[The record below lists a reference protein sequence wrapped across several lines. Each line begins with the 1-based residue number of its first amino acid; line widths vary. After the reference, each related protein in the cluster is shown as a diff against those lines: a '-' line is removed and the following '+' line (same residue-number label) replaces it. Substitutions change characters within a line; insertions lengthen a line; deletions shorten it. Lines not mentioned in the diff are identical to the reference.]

1 MTAQYYGS
9 AYLRCLNRMNAQN
22 NLPTDTGF
30 CTANPDSDKI
40 KTTLTISKDEPVID
54 NHRSNSYSQN
64 SYNKQIT
71 NQESSPS
78 DRYSYRYSTSS
89 NRQSGNTAT
98 NGNQLTNP
106 ESSPTDRYSY
116 RYSTSSNRQSVNTA
130 TNGNHASS
138 EQDSNPP
145 VKQPDRYSYRYNSS
159 SPSSSNN
166 QVSNPSSQSAPS
178 TANTNRYSYT
188 QSSTNNERSSS
199 TSSSRDHQSPNE
211 ALSESKENTAPQSTS
226 ILASSG
232 YLGRYKPRYSSHNL
246 SAQASDNEE
255 SQIKPPE
262 KHYVGYSTRNSY
274 YAPSYETNSQEV
286 EDNLSSSR
294 QTSPNLYNVGY
305 AYRYPSR
312 SRNYGISAPEKES
325 TDAKEETD
333 VKTTTATYSYRNPS
347 SSGSS
352 VTSNTESEP
361 VVTTSSYS
369 YRYPYST
376 SRYSSTSTTPKEEPT
391 KESEQTAEPE
401 VTTTTYSYRY
411 PYSSSRNTS
420 NSQKIQET
428 ESAEPKVE
436 TEPEV
441 TTTTYS
447 YRYPSSSS
455 RYSSNTTKNEDTETV
470 ASEKEPEVTTTTYSY
485 RYPYNTSRYSTTSST
500 AAPQNQ
506 ETETTTIEKEPEVTT
521 TTYSYRYPYNT
532 SRYSTTS
539 STAAP
544 QNQETE
550 TTTSEK
556 EPEVTTTTY
565 SYRYPYNTSRYSTTS
580 STAAPQ
586 NQDKPKSEPDVIT
599 TTSSYRYPY
608 SSSRY
613 TSNTSQ
619 KVSQNQEESKKE
631 SEPEVTTTTSSYR
644 YPYSTSRYTS
654 SSYSTKIKPQEESKK
669 DPEVTESSKVE
680 PEETTITSTHSYK
693 YPSRSFKYGLN
704 STSDGGPRTSTPV
717 KEEPK
722 PEPEVVTT
730 THPFTRSYLSSN
742 YGERATSAIN
752 STSTSSESKIAD
764 TTSPEEATPQV
775 TSSTSRYT
783 YRYPSRAYNY
793 GAPASSTVD
802 STGSSKLTTSES
814 STITSGTSNSLNQ
827 KNSSNLMKASKDSS
841 EQPSIKERN
850 SSSSNAVNTMSGSS
864 LQVTKSAGTGP
875 LSPALA
881 PRSPGAKH
889 NVDSQPPK
897 YIFSMGSRTVV
908 THGTSGSSVTSEPE
922 EKDVKVEE
930 DIEKDVTDGNENDKR
945 LEEEPVV
952 EEQDPEDLMSTQ
964 ELLEQ
969 AQQYLEELHLVAAE
983 RLFIKCYLKLGEDP
997 SDDSNDQLI
1006 EIYFGLAEVCTRKSR
1021 QSRKSPLEWQWL
1033 CVHAAAL
1040 LGEATELC
1048 EHKAKTDN
1056 KEMREL
1062 YLSKKEYAEN
1072 RSKSLEDLLSRTLY
1086 KWLSSGWRAIDPN
1099 AAQAIQSGNLRTA
1112 ITASNFPL
1120 SSMMGLK
1127 PYEPGFLAQA
1137 LSIESLHEVPSSI
1150 EGESLDSKSNWFKRI
1165 RFYCLKRLLNKNRQ
1179 QVLDEVMKL
1188 SKTDPKTIES
1198 QDLGSDD
1205 EEAIEADLNGKS
1217 KEPKS
1222 KEIQDKPEDEQMS
1235 LEENDVFQ
1243 DDKEPEDEA
1252 DKGEEDLEDDD
1263 KDTKEKEIVSVLG
1276 EKPVKLTIAKVFHQ
1290 VVGKLIKDEE
1300 YTKSEL
1306 LCEEILQIIEDIM
1319 DGTVRMLRFSGQL
1332 QQNLGILCLKQGDMA
1347 KGMACLEVALKIFLV
1362 LQDGVAHREISLVLI
1377 DMGNAYVASSLTKDQ
1392 LYLAIIKSIR
1402 EFFEKEACDDN
1413 DTGEVTPE
1421 MCRSKEQDPTNDDE
1435 LKRKENLN
1443 EAIKCYQ
1450 EALSVLEKHADSELD
1465 MLSKALMKLGDCY
1478 FVQTEYSKALDAY
1491 ERAMPLFKDSNVFGK
1506 DHFLQNAH
1514 VMMMLGV
1521 ATFMLHVYPRAA
1533 SIFEI
1538 AFSMVKHAHKLDY
1551 NTFLHGLLL
1560 SLMGIAYYKI
1570 KSYHKCVSLCYQAFE
1585 IFWVMHGEGIV
1596 VVPAERFW
1604 LVCQNLYILGNSYNV
1619 LNLQHKA
1626 IKYLNIGRAFM
1637 RTTKNGEKRQA
1648 MRILNI
1654 LGDCYF
1660 AQYDYKTALVY
1671 YNEALEIGEPAK
1683 DEADTGDATTVEEEM
1698 NQSSEDMALHN
1709 QLLSKSAEA
1718 NISMNQY
1725 ENAIEYLEQARDM
1738 QDVLGEDIKGDLVST
1753 LYQLGQMHSMAGDVD
1768 KAIDS
1773 YKEGLEVFRELH
1785 GGNLGPE
1792 MCVTLGNLA
1801 TMCYVKACICED
1813 IDSELQMILA
1823 AEGYFQDA
1831 LKLEMNQSVC
1841 VKYANFLYS
1850 QGNYEDAIMYL
1861 EDAMKTKT
1869 ELPEIVYGGLEKV
1882 TLPEA
1887 LQDEVDAQEEVAMP
1901 SVCLGQFLQVL
1912 SHKMLGQTRHADQC
1926 LLGLMKNVYASEVPF
1941 LSSVLG
1947 YALMEMGLFEEAAIS
1962 FGYACTLDPEYHLAL
1977 DNYCLCVC
1985 LSALETLNSAVKNI
1999 FNYYHIWYEE
2009 NHIPVPAI
2017 LHY

>member
-1 MTAQYYGS
+1 
-9 AYLRCLNRMNAQN
+9 
-22 NLPTDTGF
+22 
-30 CTANPDSDKI
+30 
-40 KTTLTISKDEPVID
+40 
-54 NHRSNSYSQN
+54 
-64 SYNKQIT
+64 
-71 NQESSPS
+71 
-78 DRYSYRYSTSS
+78 
-89 NRQSGNTAT
+89 
-98 NGNQLTNP
+98 
-106 ESSPTDRYSY
+106 
-116 RYSTSSNRQSVNTA
+116 
-130 TNGNHASS
+130 
-138 EQDSNPP
+138 
-145 VKQPDRYSYRYNSS
+145 
-159 SPSSSNN
+159 
-166 QVSNPSSQSAPS
+166 
-178 TANTNRYSYT
+178 
-188 QSSTNNERSSS
+188 
-199 TSSSRDHQSPNE
+199 
-211 ALSESKENTAPQSTS
+211 
-226 ILASSG
+226 
-232 YLGRYKPRYSSHNL
+232 
-246 SAQASDNEE
+246 
-255 SQIKPPE
+255 
-262 KHYVGYSTRNSY
+262 
-274 YAPSYETNSQEV
+274 
-286 EDNLSSSR
+286 
-294 QTSPNLYNVGY
+294 
-305 AYRYPSR
+305 
-312 SRNYGISAPEKES
+312 
-325 TDAKEETD
+325 
-333 VKTTTATYSYRNPS
+333 
-347 SSGSS
+347 
-352 VTSNTESEP
+352 
-361 VVTTSSYS
+361 
-369 YRYPYST
+369 
-376 SRYSSTSTTPKEEPT
+376 
-391 KESEQTAEPE
+391 
-401 VTTTTYSYRY
+401 
-411 PYSSSRNTS
+411 
-420 NSQKIQET
+420 
-428 ESAEPKVE
+428 
-436 TEPEV
+436 
-441 TTTTYS
+441 
-447 YRYPSSSS
+447 
-455 RYSSNTTKNEDTETV
+455 
-470 ASEKEPEVTTTTYSY
+470 
-485 RYPYNTSRYSTTSST
+485 
-500 AAPQNQ
+500 
-506 ETETTTIEKEPEVTT
+506 
-521 TTYSYRYPYNT
+521 
-532 SRYSTTS
+532 
-539 STAAP
+539 
-544 QNQETE
+544 
-550 TTTSEK
+550 
-556 EPEVTTTTY
+556 
-565 SYRYPYNTSRYSTTS
+565 
-580 STAAPQ
+580 
-586 NQDKPKSEPDVIT
+586 
-599 TTSSYRYPY
+599 
-608 SSSRY
+608 
-613 TSNTSQ
+613 
-619 KVSQNQEESKKE
+619 
-631 SEPEVTTTTSSYR
+631 
-644 YPYSTSRYTS
+644 
-654 SSYSTKIKPQEESKK
+654 
-669 DPEVTESSKVE
+669 
-680 PEETTITSTHSYK
+680 
-693 YPSRSFKYGLN
+693 
-704 STSDGGPRTSTPV
+704 
-717 KEEPK
+717 
-722 PEPEVVTT
+722 
-730 THPFTRSYLSSN
+730 
-742 YGERATSAIN
+742 
-752 STSTSSESKIAD
+752 
-764 TTSPEEATPQV
+764 
-775 TSSTSRYT
+775 
-783 YRYPSRAYNY
+783 
-793 GAPASSTVD
+793 
-802 STGSSKLTTSES
+802 
-814 STITSGTSNSLNQ
+814 
-827 KNSSNLMKASKDSS
+827 
-841 EQPSIKERN
+841 
-850 SSSSNAVNTMSGSS
+850 MSGSS

-881 PRSPGAKH
+881 PRSPRAKH

-908 THGTSGSSVTSEPE
+908 KPGTSRSSVTSEPE

-930 DIEKDVTDGNENDKR
+930 VIEKDVTDGNENDKVI
-945 LEEEPVV
+945 EEEPAV
-952 EEQDPEDLMSTQ
+952 EEQDPENLMSTQ
-964 ELLEQ
+964 ELLEN
-969 AQQYLEELHLVAAE
+969 AQQFLEELHLVAAE
-983 RLFIKCYLKLGEDP
+983 RLFLKCYRKLGENP
-997 SDDSNDQLI
+997 NDDSNEQLI

-1056 KEMREL
+1056 KEMSEC
-1062 YLSKKEYAEN
+1062 YLSKREYAEN

-1099 AAQAIQSGNLRTA
+1099 AARAAQIIQAGNLRTA

-1120 SSMMGLK
+1120 SNVMGLK

-1137 LSIESLHEVPSSI
+1137 LSLESLHEVPSSI

-1188 SKTDPKTIES
+1188 SKTDPKTNES

-1217 KEPKS
+1217 EK
-1222 KEIQDKPEDEQMS
+1222 IQEKPEDDQMS
-1235 LEENDVFQ
+1235 LEENDVFE
-1243 DDKEPEDEA
+1243 DNEEPEDEA
-1252 DKGEEDLEDDD
+1252 NVGEEDLEDDD
-1263 KDTKEKEIVSVLG
+1263 QDTKEKEIVSVLS

-1290 VVGKLIKDEE
+1290 VVGKLIKDKE

-1347 KGMACLEVALKIFLV
+1347 KGMACLEVALKLFRD

-1377 DMGNAYVASSLTKDQ
+1377 DMGNAYVASSLTTDQ
-1392 LYLAIIKSIR
+1392 LYLSIIKSIR

-1413 DTGEVTPE
+1413 DTGEVAPE
-1421 MCRSKEQDPTNDDE
+1421 MCRSKEQDPTNEDE
-1435 LKRKENLN
+1435 VKRKENLN

-1596 VVPAERFW
+1596 VVPTERFW

-1637 RTTKNGEKRQA
+1637 RATKNGEKRQA

-1671 YNEALEIGEPAK
+1671 YNEALEVGEPAK
-1683 DEADTGDATTVEEEM
+1683 DEADTGDATAGEDEM

-1785 GGNLGPE
+1785 GGTLGPE

-1926 LLGLMKNVYASEVPF
+1926 LLELMKNVYASEVPF

-1947 YALMEMGLFEEAAIS
+1947 YALMEMGLFEEAAVS
-1962 FGYACTLDPEYHLAL
+1962 FRHACTLDPEYHLAL
-1977 DNYCLCVC
+1977 DNYCLCAC
-1985 LSALETLNSAVKNI
+1985 LTALETLNNAIKNI

-2009 NHIPVPAI
+2009 NYIPVPAI